1 MTNSWLL
8 DCFCFLMMRKYG
20 DNPWR
25 VTPDILGRE
34 YAPVLL
40 IEACLGERAL
50 PLCFHAFVSPSPELK
65 GCHFGD
71 SRGMLWVF
79 YDSTDDTWEQL
90 ITKFHEVGELV
101 DQRLSELW
109 PAYCVT
115 SEIYDA
121 LAGDQRH
128 DAFARNLAES
138 VISLVTRTTFF
149 ILELMTGNWD
159 SLERFLR
166 PYAMAMGITAE
177 ELKDWTGILAGL
189 ILFILSALAK
199 AWLQSIAQPTESPI
213 TRPAAI
219 FEPVLTFFIRLL
231 YLDRESDLTDL
242 TKFGGA
248 QCA

>member
-1 MTNSWLL
+1 MI
-8 DCFCFLMMRKYG
+8 G
-20 DNPWR
+20 
-25 VTPDILGRE
+25 
-34 YAPVLL
+34 
-40 IEACLGERAL
+40 
-50 PLCFHAFVSPSPELK
+50 
-65 GCHFGD
+65 
-71 SRGMLWVF
+71 
-79 YDSTDDTWEQL
+79 
-90 ITKFHEVGELV
+90 
-101 DQRLSELW
+101 
-109 PAYCVT
+109 
-115 SEIYDA
+115 

-213 TRPAAI
+213 TRSAAI